1 MPPQPP
7 RLVRTAAAGPSEAA
21 GLLGGGQTL
30 IPITLAFP
38 SAKER
43 LRERGVQDGENSVKN
58 EGGLLA
64 GAIPGEGQ
72 CQQLELPAA
81 ATV

>member
-1 MPPQPP
+1 M
-7 RLVRTAAAGPSEAA
+7 LS
-21 GLLGGGQTL
+21 GGV

-38 SAKER
+38 SAKGR
-43 LRERGVQDGENSVKN
+43 LRERGVQQRENSVKN

-72 CQQLELPAA
+72 CQQLKLPATA
-81 ATV
+81 AG